1 MRRSVL
7 TLLLCFA
14 GLSAVYGADFGKV
27 VRIDRT
33 VHDFGKVR
41 MKDGALECSFTVTN
55 IGEEPMYILTVVSTC
70 SCTGIEWTQTEIKP
84 GESGTIKASYNNQDG
99 PYPFDK
105 TIKVYFSNYNK
116 PVALHLK
123 GVVGK

>member
-1 MRRSVL
+1 
-7 TLLLCFA
+7 
-14 GLSAVYGADFGKV
+14 
-27 VRIDRT
+27 
-33 VHDFGKVR
+33 

>member
-1 MRRSVL
+1 MKQAKLSL
-7 TLLLCFA
+7 NKLEQNTGQIP
-14 GLSAVYGADFGKV
+14 GLPANP
-27 VRIDRT
+27 R
-33 VHDFGKVR
+33 
-41 MKDGALECSFTVTN
+41 
-55 IGEEPMYILTVVSTC
+55 
-70 SCTGIEWTQTEIKP
+70 EWTQTEIKP